1 MNLRKINILKKAML
15 DTIFQNFTPALFL
28 YLNNTKLVIYSDI
41 TKLF

>member
-1 MNLRKINILKKAML
+1 MNLRKINYYKKSMS
-15 DTIFQNFTPALFL
+15 DTILQNFTSALFL